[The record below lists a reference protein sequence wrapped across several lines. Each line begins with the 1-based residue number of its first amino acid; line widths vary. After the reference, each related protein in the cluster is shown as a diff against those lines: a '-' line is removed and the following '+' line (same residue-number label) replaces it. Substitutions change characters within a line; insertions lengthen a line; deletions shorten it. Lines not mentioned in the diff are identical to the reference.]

1 MPATISFISTMD
13 HDAGSGRDNRVELYQ
28 LMEAPGSTDA
38 IRLQGDVVV
47 QLSGT
52 ATAIEAWVEH
62 ATRDPASAE
71 ANWAPA
77 EDDAFLGDLSA
88 GIAPRPYI
96 EPATGF
102 WRVRVVSIS
111 GGNCKVSIVG
121 ERT

>member
-13 HDAGSGRDNRVELYQ
+13 HSVAHSRDNRVELYQ
-28 LMEAPGSTDA
+28 LMEATGQTDA
-38 IRLQGDVVV
+38 IRLQGDVIV

-52 ATAIEAWVEH
+52 ATDIVATVEH
-62 ATRDPASAE
+62 ATRDPGSAE
-71 ANWAPA
+71 VNWAPA
-77 EDDAFLGDLSA
+77 EDSGFSGDLSA
-88 GIAPRPYI
+88 GIPPRSYS

-102 WRVRVVSIS
+102 WRVNVTTLT